1 MKNII
6 LAVIILL
13 PFCLITAQK
22 EEQTFISLRNTGVEK
37 FQKEHPKYDG
47 RGTIILVLDT
57 GVDMGVDGLTTTST
71 GEIKVIDVQDF
82 TGQGDVT
89 FYKADIDEEND
100 TTFYVNE
107 EKGFKIAGADKLT
120 LKAKDDEYF
129 IGEINETLWKNSS
142 SGVDDI
148 NGDGKTNDK
157 FYFVTFNTEENGE
170 NFWVVYID
178 LNGNG
183 TLADE
188 KPLRNYK
195 EHFDSFTFEKK
206 EGLPGFTLG
215 LNIFPQ
221 KQILSLFFDD
231 GSHGTHCAGIASGN
245 KIGGNNFFGIAP
257 GAKVMGLKLGNN
269 NYSGG
274 ATVTESMEKAYLYA
288 DKVSKERKEPCIIN
302 MSFGIGEEIEG
313 HADIERF
320 LEKLVEDN
328 PYLYISTS
336 NGNEGPGI
344 STTGMPASTYAVFS
358 SGAVLAK
365 EVGND
370 LYGTTLDRDIIL
382 HFSSRG
388 GEVRKPDAVSPG
400 ACVSTVPNFSR
411 GDRFWGTSMAS
422 PYTAGVMSV
431 LLGAMKV
438 EFPNVKIPSEL
449 LYKVLRE
456 SATPMEGYDYVDQG
470 GGLINIEAA
479 YALMKKYLKRGEIK
493 NFETY
498 STWAFAPNMPDNI
511 SSNLYIR
518 NASFLSGNEK
528 FTFRIKRNNTINSD
542 KFYRI
547 FNLKSTADWLRPI
560 QKKIHIRN
568 NQQVIV
574 NAKIDPKILS
584 TPGLYNTKILASR
597 DDEYSTPEFD
607 LMATFVVPY
616 KFNFQNKYSLQF
628 ENEKVIPGALKRYFL
643 EIPYGTSNLNIF
655 LNAKNKKYCSIRFYV
670 HNPNGSEK
678 YFNYFNS
685 AENSESS
692 ISIDDLTPGIYELD
706 ILGQFTSSQE
716 STYDLSLDVDGI
728 NILSNSFDNNNSI
741 SVMNSFNKENSY
753 KISANILGFKKEY
766 RVKLNGEK
774 SFSIPFSLN
783 PDESKK
789 EFNISLSKED
799 FNKVT
804 DFSLLINDNN
814 NKTVESDGM
823 TYRTSKIAI
832 NRSLK
837 DKSENYTFIMIPG
850 FADEPKE
857 MEIDITEET
866 YLEEST
872 QISLRNND
880 LTLFPFIKNQLRA
893 NYSLPKVSKPEGTK
907 YFAEFVFKNANTN
920 KISFKKII
928 TINSED

>member
-1 MKNII
+1 M
-6 LAVIILL
+6 
-13 PFCLITAQK
+13 
-22 EEQTFISLRNTGVEK
+22 
-37 FQKEHPKYDG
+37 
-47 RGTIILVLDT
+47 
-57 GVDMGVDGLTTTST
+57 
-71 GEIKVIDVQDF
+71 
-82 TGQGDVT
+82 
-89 FYKADIDEEND
+89 
-100 TTFYVNE
+100 
-107 EKGFKIAGADKLT
+107 KIAGADMLT
-120 LKAKDDEYF
+120 LKAKDNKFF
-129 IGEINETLWKNSS
+129 IGVINESLWKNSS

-148 NGDGKTNDK
+148 NGNGKTNDK

-170 NFWVVYID
+170 NFWVAYID
-178 LNGNG
+178 LNDNG
-183 TLADE
+183 TLADD

-195 EHFDSFTFEKK
+195 EHFDSFTFYKK
-206 EGLPGFTLG
+206 EGLPGFTLA
-215 LNIFPQ
+215 LNIFPE

-245 KIGGNNFFGIAP
+245 RIGGNDFFGIAP

-288 DKVSKERKEPCIIN
+288 DKISKERKEPCIIN

-313 HADIERF
+313 QADIEKF
-320 LEKLVEDN
+320 LEKLVKDN

-431 LLGAMKV
+431 LLGAMKA

-449 LYKVLRE
+449 LYEVLQE

-470 GGLINIEAA
+470 GGLVNIEAA
-479 YALMKKYLKRGEIK
+479 YSLMKKYIKRGEIK
-493 NFETY
+493 KFETY
-498 STWAFAPNMPDNI
+498 TTYAFAPNMPNNT

-518 NASFLSGNEK
+518 DASFLTGNEK
-528 FTFRIKRNNTINSD
+528 FTFRIRRNNTINSD

-547 FNLKSTADWLRPI
+547 YNLKSTAEWLKPI

-568 NQQVIV
+568 DQRVSV
-574 NAKIDPKILS
+574 NANIDPKILS
-584 TPGLYNTKILASR
+584 APGLYNAKILASR
-597 DDEYSTPEFD
+597 DDKYSTPEFD
-607 LMATFVVPY
+607 LMATIVVPY
-616 KFNFQNKYSLQF
+616 KFNFSNKYSLQF

-643 EIPYGTSNLNIF
+643 EIPVGTSNLNVS
-655 LNAKNKKYCSIRFYV
+655 LSAKNKKYCSLRYYV

-685 AENSESS
+685 AENPESS
-692 ISIDDLTPGIYELD
+692 IAIDDLKPGVYELD
-706 ILGQFTSSQE
+706 ILGQFTSSEE
-716 STYDLSLDVDGI
+716 SNYDLSLSIDGI
-728 NILSNSFDNNNSI
+728 NVLSTSLDNKNSI
-741 SVMNSFNKENSY
+741 SIVNYFNKENSY
-753 KISANILGFKKEY
+753 KLTANILGYTKDYITALNEVTKE
-766 RVKLNGEK
+766 
-774 SFSIPFSLN
+774 SIPFELN
-783 PDESKK
+783 SGENKK
-789 EFNISLSKED
+789 EFNIAISKED

-804 DFSLLINDNN
+804 DFALLINDKDGN
-814 NKTVESDGM
+814 TVESTGL
-823 TYRTSKIAI
+823 TYSTSSISV
-832 NRSLK
+832 N
-837 DKSENYTFIMIPG
+837 KSTNNERENYKFILIPG
-850 FADEPKE
+850 FADKPGQIDVNINERTYFNEPSQIDFDQKE
-857 MEIDITEET
+857 F
-866 YLEEST
+866 S
-872 QISLRNND
+872 
-880 LTLFPFIKNQLRA
+880 LFPYNKIQLTA
-893 NYSLPKVSKPEGTK
+893 KYDLPKTAKPTGTK
-907 YFAEFVFKNANTN
+907 YFAELVFTNANTN
-920 KISFKKII
+920 KISFKRII